1 MKFKLLMKILPI
13 LIKMNVKTKKYVR
26 DMLSTQNYR
35 FVMMTKDGKQG
46 KRFIFQ
52 KGLFSTDDI
61 LTEYDLAYVWR
72 DGNTAFKVLTNPDPT
87 GLFKAE
93 ANWDLEI
100 KGDKTLSIPFN
111 IFLAYAT
118 GNFKK
123 K

>member
-1 MKFKLLMKILPI
+1 MKFSLLMQILPL
-13 LIKMNVKTKKYVR
+13 LIKMNIKTKKYVR
-26 DMLSTQNYR
+26 DMLRTHNYR

-46 KRFIFQ
+46 KRFIFRE
-52 KGLFSTDDI
+52 GTFSADNV
-61 LTEYDLAYVWR
+61 LTEYDVAYVWK

-93 ANWDLEI
+93 ANWDLQI
-100 KGDKTLSIPFN
+100 KGDKTLSIPLN
-111 IFLAYAT
+111 IFLGYAT

>member
-26 DMLSTQNYR
+26 DMLSTQNYK

-52 KGLFSTDDI
+52 KGMFSTDDI

-93 ANWDLEI
+93 ANWDMEI

>member
-1 MKFKLLMKILPI
+1 
-13 LIKMNVKTKKYVR
+13 
-26 DMLSTQNYR
+26 MLSTQNYK

>member
-26 DMLSTQNYR
+26 DMLSTQNYK

>member
-13 LIKMNVKTKKYVR
+13 LIKMNIKTKKYVR
-26 DMLSTQNYR
+26 DMLSTQNYK

-52 KGLFSTDDI
+52 KGMFSTDDI

-93 ANWDLEI
+93 ANWDMEI

>member
-52 KGLFSTDDI
+52 KGMFSTDDI

>member
-1 MKFKLLMKILPI
+1 MKFKLLMKILAI
-13 LIKMNVKTKKYVR
+13 LIKMNIKTKKYVR
-26 DMLSTQNYR
+26 DMLSTKNYR

-52 KGLFSTDDI
+52 KGMFSTDDI

-72 DGNTAFKVLTNPDPT
+72 NGNTAFKVLTNPDPT

>member
-1 MKFKLLMKILPI
+1 MKFALLMGILP
-13 LIKMNVKTKKYVR
+13 LIIKLNIKTKKYVR
-26 DMLSTQNYR
+26 DMLSTHNYR
-35 FVMMTKDGKQG
+35 FVMMTKDKKQG

-52 KGLFSTDDI
+52 DGTFSADNV
-61 LTEYDLAYVWR
+61 LTEYELAYVWR

-93 ANWDLEI
+93 ANRDLEI
-100 KGDKTLSIPFN
+100 MGDKTLSIPFN
-111 IFLAYAT
+111 IFLGYAT

>member
-93 ANWDLEI
+93 ANWDMEI